1 MGVLPVGSPSTLCW
15 SGAPPALTSPRL
27 LALRIGPL
35 LSEVSC
41 RLPGRPDVLLI
52 DATGRDHPRHAGLAV
67 HLGTARDDR
76 GRPRRITRRA
86 HARSTPLIRLTQ
98 AATAGPSTGLLV
110 LTCEFENLAAYGA
123 YLDDT
128 LSDVEAQTHNHRI
141 REAEAPFLYES
152 TAMLAEIDLGR
163 EDTKVGR
170 GRVLDAR
177 FGRPLP
183 GRWDDAL
190 DLTRQAF
197 DASERHGAVGCRLFE
212 LDHAGDRSGLLCAVV
227 EYNSMKEFGRA
238 SDAWLADDGR
248 RDARPTWRPQRSARS
263 RRRNAPAEDVGSKAI
278 SVLHLEGTATGL
290 AGQPARLT

>member
-1 MGVLPVGSPSTLCW
+1 LITRSWNLR
-15 SGAPPALTSPRL
+15 PR
-27 LALRIGPL
+27 
-35 LSEVSC
+35 
-41 RLPGRPDVLLI
+41 PGRYDDAIGLI
-52 DATGRDHPRHAGLAV
+52 AEGAKLAERHG
-67 HLGTARDDR
+67 ARD
-76 GRPRRITRRA
+76 
-86 HARSTPLIRLTQ
+86 IRLTQ

-128 LSDVEAQTHNHRI
+128 LTDVEAQTHNHRI
-141 REAEAPFLYES
+141 REAEAPFIYES

-163 EDTKVGR
+163 EGAKFGR

-190 DLTRQAF
+190 DVTRQAF

-238 SDAWLADDGR
+238 SDAWLADETGR
-248 RDARPTWRPQRSARS
+248 SVTQRMRTDRPVEPVSS
-263 RRRNAPAEDVGSKAI
+263 
-278 SVLHLEGTATGL
+278 GL
-290 AGQPARLT
+290 FTEVALA

>member
-1 MGVLPVGSPSTLCW
+1 MIARSWNLR
-15 SGAPPALTSPRL
+15 PR
-27 LALRIGPL
+27 
-35 LSEVSC
+35 
-41 RLPGRPDVLLI
+41 PGRYDDAIGLI
-52 DATGRDHPRHAGLAV
+52 AEGAKLAERHG
-67 HLGTARDDR
+67 ARD
-76 GRPRRITRRA
+76 
-86 HARSTPLIRLTQ
+86 IRLTQ

-128 LSDVEAQTHNHRI
+128 LTDVEAQTHNHRI
-141 REAEAPFLYES
+141 REAEAPFIYES

-163 EDTKVGR
+163 QAAKRGR

-197 DASERHGAVGCRLFE
+197 NAAERHGAVGCRLFE

-227 EYNSMKEFGRA
+227 EYNSMKEFGLA
-238 SDAWLADDGR
+238 GDAWLADETGR
-248 RDARPTWRPQRSARS
+248 SVTQRMRTHRPVEPVSS
-263 RRRNAPAEDVGSKAI
+263 
-278 SVLHLEGTATGL
+278 GL
-290 AGQPARLT
+290 FTEVALA